1 LKLTVRRPIPVLA
14 LVGLGLGIGFLAA
27 PRRAHAQEEERE
39 IEEDELSGLSLEELM
54 DVRVTSASNAAEK
67 LSEAPAE
74 VIILTRDELEQ
85 RGYRQLV
92 DVFDDLPGMDV
103 VKPYGDN
110 WVISYWRGFRGDVQ
124 AGFLLLVDG
133 VYFNSLYYVDAD
145 APLAAMPLSNIER
158 IEIVFGP
165 ASSVYGANAFMGVV
179 NVITRSDAS
188 ADGFTQRV
196 RFSVGSY
203 GARTLDANLFE
214 KKGDV
219 RFSLSARVEAG
230 FLDDSNRDSY
240 EFTKDQYYGDRR
252 LWGGFVDNPN
262 LGGRFR
268 SRHETSA
275 LDARLYLGKTELA
288 AQFYQLSSGY
298 GFEYPGDKVQNN
310 AVWTRREL
318 SAYAR
323 HEQTLFDGW
332 LDARL
337 MVRYRESGIPSDSY
351 FVDGYQT
358 GTSHVA
364 AFSYWQARNSSWTA
378 LQEYSVKPV
387 GGLALHFGMKYE
399 RKDLTKAYDINGEG
413 ALGTPGG
420 YTPVED
426 IDAVSYDFPDP
437 PPAVDRPENR
447 IRTEDIG
454 VYVQSKYKLAE
465 AHHLHLG
472 ARLDGASGYDNA
484 ITVRGGYVGG
494 FGPLVVKA
502 LYGQAFQEP
511 PPRVLYGGWTGAGSD
526 PTLDPERSQTL
537 ELGLSHTLAWL
548 SNSASFYFIEDTD
561 TISTSGTAEN
571 LGKRTVVGLDYGVK
585 WQPQVPGLKSFQ
597 VWGWYTGLLVAHE
610 QKRDDLGRSY
620 DQPIGDLATHKL
632 HFGVAARLDNHA
644 SLSLRGRVIG
654 QAETV
659 PTNPV
664 RKADRYVTLDASA
677 AYRDVLGSGL
687 GLQLSAQNLLDAQYL
702 QPGIA
707 DAGAGTTPGTFA
719 ANGAYL
725 GGSGT
730 SYFNSLMPQPG
741 FTVMLSLW
749 LER

>member
-1 LKLTVRRPIPVLA
+1 LSLRRRARLA
-14 LVGLGLGIGFLAA
+14 LVGLGCLAA
-27 PRRAHAQEEERE
+27 PCAALAQEPELD
-39 IEEDELSGLSLEELM
+39 EDALSGMSLEELM
-54 DVRVTSASNAAEK
+54 DVPVTSASNAPEK

-74 VIILTRDELEQ
+74 VIILTREDLEQ

-110 WVISYWRGFRGDVQ
+110 WAISYWRGFRGDVQ

-145 APLAAMPLSNIER
+145 APLASMPLTGIER

-188 ADGFTQRV
+188 ADGFTQRA
-196 RFSVGSY
+196 RFSIGSY
-203 GARTLDANLFE
+203 GARIFDANLFE
-214 KKGDV
+214 KAGDV
-219 RFSLSARVEAG
+219 RFSVSARVETG
-230 FLDDSNRDSY
+230 WLDDTTNDNY
-240 EFTKDQYYGDRR
+240 EFTRDAYYADRR

-262 LGGRFR
+262 LGGGFR
-268 SRHETSA
+268 SRHQTAA
-275 LDARLYLGKTELA
+275 LDARLYLGRTELA
-288 AQFYQLSSGY
+288 AQLYQLSSGY

-318 SAYAR
+318 SLYAR

-337 MVRYRESGIPSDSY
+337 LVRYRESGIPSGSY
-351 FVDGYQT
+351 FVDGYQAAT
-358 GTSHVA
+358 GQVA

-378 LQEYSVKPV
+378 LQEYGLKPV
-387 GGLALHFGMKYE
+387 GGLELHFGMRFE
-399 RKDLTKAYDINGEG
+399 RKDLTKAYDVNGEG
-413 ALGTPGG
+413 AAGTPGG

-426 IDAVSYDFPDP
+426 IDAVSYEFPEP
-437 PPAVDRPENR
+437 PPPVDRPENR
-447 IRTEDIG
+447 IRTEDVG
-454 VYVQSKYKLAE
+454 VYVQSKYRLAE
-465 AHHLHLG
+465 DHHLHLG
-472 ARLDGASGYDNA
+472 ARLDDASGYDNA
-484 ITVRGGYVGG
+484 FTVRGGYVGG
-494 FGPLVVKA
+494 FGPFLVKA

-526 PTLDPERSQTL
+526 PTLEPERSQTF

-548 SNSASFYFIEDTD
+548 SNSVSFYAIEDSD
-561 TISTSGTAEN
+561 TISTSGAAVN
-571 LGKRTVVGLDYGVK
+571 LGRRTVVGLDYGLK
-585 WQPQVPGLKSFQ
+585 WQPQVPGLRSFQ
-597 VWGWYTGLLVAHE
+597 LWAWYTGLIVASEEKH
-610 QKRDDLGRSY
+610 DDAGHAF
-620 DQPIGDLATHKL
+620 DVPIGDLATHKL
-632 HFGVAARLDNHA
+632 HFGVSARLDGHA
-644 SLSLRGRVIG
+644 SASLRGRVIG

-664 RKADRYVTLDASA
+664 RKSERYMTLDAA
-677 AYRDVLGSGL
+677 AEYRDLFGTGL

-702 QPGIA
+702 VPGIA

-719 ANGAYL
+719 ANGAYV
-725 GGSGT
+725 GGSGA